1 MQVVDV
7 LAVLEHPP
15 DDEQHGRH
23 GDPLAGVDAYK
34 DLPLTLYQHKI
45 LYSCKYEPPSMKT
58 FFHPLAPFPS
68 RWIPITFIGRSSKL
82 LPMSYTFAT
91 CIN

>member
-34 DLPLTLYQHKI
+34 DLPLTLQ
-45 LYSCKYEPPSMKT
+45 T
-58 FFHPLAPFPS
+58 
-68 RWIPITFIGRSSKL
+68 
-82 LPMSYTFAT
+82 LPA
-91 CIN
+91 